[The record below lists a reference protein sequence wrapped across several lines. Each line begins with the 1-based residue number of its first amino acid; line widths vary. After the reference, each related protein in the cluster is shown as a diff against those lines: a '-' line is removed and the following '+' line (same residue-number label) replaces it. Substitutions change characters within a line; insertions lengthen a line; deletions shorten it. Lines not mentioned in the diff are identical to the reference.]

1 MVRGRLV
8 PSILTIRPAAPC
20 REHMRPGPVNGES
33 TMGVWMPVLASLVL
47 AHGGNGDWDD
57 YALLLLAP
65 LVIAGVLWVT
75 RRTDGDA
82 DESPEGKPD

>member
-1 MVRGRLV
+1 MM
-8 PSILTIRPAAPC
+8 SI
-20 REHMRPGPVNGES
+20 
-33 TMGVWMPVLASLVL
+33 WMPLLASLVL

-65 LVIAGVLWVT
+65 VVIAGVLWVT

-82 DESPEGKPD
+82 DESPEGKPE